1 MKSLIKI
8 LDEHLENEISID
20 EESFKDLY
28 KQFWDKMLR
37 QVCMK
42 YTNDINQAKD
52 YCQSGWVKVYQKLD
66 KFTGKGSV
74 DGWISTVIRNTI
86 LDELR
91 KRKIDYVEKEPE
103 WGRLGKG
110 QLLDPD
116 AGSIES
122 YNEEGTFETSEGIT
136 FDDVIQ
142 ATKQL
147 SPAYKEVFELY
158 LQGYKHEEIAE
169 KLGITVGTSK
179 SNVFKAKE
187 NIKKMLKP

>member
-8 LDEHLENEISID
+8 LDEHLENEISI
-20 EESFKDLY
+20 EQESFKDIYNQL
-28 KQFWDKMLR
+28 WDKMLR
-37 QVCMK
+37 NVCMK

-91 KRKIDYVEKEPE
+91 KKKLDYTDED
-103 WGRLGKG
+103 LGISEL
-110 QLLDPD
+110 QTDEDPISTD
-116 AGSIES
+116 
-122 YNEEGTFETSEGIT
+122 EGIT
-136 FDDVIQ
+136 FNDVIQ
-142 ATKQL
+142 AANNL
-147 SPAYKEVFELY
+147 SPAYKEAFELY
-158 LQGYKHEEIAE
+158 AQGYKHQEIAE
-169 KLGITVGTSK
+169 KLGISVGTSK

>member
-8 LDEHLENEISID
+8 LDEHLENEISI
-20 EESFKDLY
+20 EQESFKDIYNQL
-28 KQFWDKMLR
+28 WDKMLR
-37 QVCMK
+37 NVCMK
-42 YTNDINQAKD
+42 YTNDVNQAKD

>member
-1 MKSLIKI
+1 
-8 LDEHLENEISID
+8 
-20 EESFKDLY
+20 
-28 KQFWDKMLR
+28 MLR

-91 KRKIDYVEKEPE
+91 KRKIDYAEKEPE

-110 QLLDPD
+110 QLLDPA
-116 AGSIES
+116 AGSIEP
-122 YNEEGTFETSEGIT
+122 YNEEGTYPTSEGYNNLIHVSSS
-136 FDDVIQ
+136 F
-142 ATKQL
+142 
-147 SPAYKEVFELY
+147 
-158 LQGYKHEEIAE
+158 
-169 KLGITVGTSK
+169 SK
-179 SNVFKAKE
+179 SFKPLR
-187 NIKKMLKP
+187 IKFFFLIWT